1 MSSDRLGARR
11 FRFDGPHPTFSGGVG
26 ASSLSVGKTG
36 SMGVGD
42 SHLNRQDSRPFERG
56 GTRSTPLDSAIART
70 RDFLIGQQHA
80 EGYWVA
86 ELEGDTILESEYILL
101 LAYLGQGQSETA
113 KLAANY
119 LRRQQRPEGGWA
131 IYPGGPLEISA
142 SVKSYWTLKIVGDDP
157 AAEHMVRAK
166 EAIRAAGGAE
176 KVNSFTR
183 YYMALLGII
192 SYDQCPAVPPELILL
207 PPWMPLNIYEMS
219 AWSRTIVVP
228 LSLLWAFRP
237 AFKLP
242 AGQGIDELFL
252 NSPEKLPLTMGASG
266 QLDAM
271 KTKSWIPWSSLF
283 RWVDRGI
290 KLVEKVGFKPL
301 RAEAIRRCTAWLE
314 ARFEDSDGLG
324 AIFPPIIWSVI
335 AMKCLGHADDS
346 PEVQRHLLELEK
358 LTIREGDS
366 IRLEPCKS
374 PVWDTA
380 IATLALREAG
390 VTPDERPVRRAI
402 QWLLSKECRTP
413 GDWTLRAP
421 ADVEP
426 SGWFFE
432 FRNAFYPDVDDT
444 CMVLIALA
452 RSLPEQ
458 DRAGWRADLLLP
470 ATSGAGKKAA
480 EPGVVLTR
488 TQSDPLSVLGDL
500 ERMEPMLSAMRRGAR
515 WIMAMQNADGGW
527 GAFDRDNTREI
538 FTRVPFA
545 DHNAM
550 IDPSTADL
558 TARMLEM
565 FADLGMTGDHP
576 VARRA
581 LAFVWNEQEHDGAW
595 FGRWGVNYLYGTWQT
610 LVGLAAIGVPV
621 DDPRMRKGAEWLKSV
636 QQPGGGWGETP
647 ATYDDPSLRG
657 QGTPTASQTA
667 WAIMGLIAAGEANS
681 DAAQKGVAWLLAHQG
696 LDGTWDE
703 APWTG
708 TGFPRV
714 FYLKYHYYRIYWPLM
729 ALARMAR
736 ATQGKGL

>member
-1 MSSDRLGARR
+1 MTR
-11 FRFDGPHPTFSGGVG
+11 
-26 ASSLSVGKTG
+26 TG
-36 SMGVGD
+36 SVV
-42 SHLNRQDSRPFERG
+42 FERG
-56 GTRSTPLDSAIART
+56 GLAADPLTSAVRRT
-70 RDFLIGQQHA
+70 RDFLINQQHPD
-80 EGYWVA
+80 GYWVA

-113 KLAANY
+113 RLAANY
-119 LRRQQRPEGGWA
+119 IRKLQRPEGGWA

-142 SVKSYWTLKIVGDDP
+142 SVKSYWVLKIVGDDP
-157 AAEHMVRAK
+157 TAEHMIRAR

-192 SYDQCPAVPPELILL
+192 SYDQCPAVPPELILI
-207 PPWMPLNIYEMS
+207 PHWMPLNIYEMS
-219 AWSRTIVVP
+219 AWSRTIIVP

-237 AFKLP
+237 AFSLP
-242 AGQGIDELFL
+242 PEQRINELFL
-252 NSPEKLPLTMGASG
+252 KSPEALPLSMGDSG

-271 KTKSWIPWSSLF
+271 KKKTWIPWARVF
-283 RWVDRGI
+283 RWIDRTI
-290 KLVEKVGFKPL
+290 KLVEKAGIKPL
-301 RAEAIRRCTAWLE
+301 RAEAIRRCRAWLD

-335 AMKCLGHADDS
+335 AMKCLGYGDDS
-346 PEVQRHLLELEK
+346 PEVQRHMVELEK
-358 LTIREGDS
+358 LTIREGDT

-390 VTPDERPVRRAI
+390 VGSDDTAIRRSI
-402 QWLLSKECRTP
+402 HWLLAKECRTP

-421 ADVEP
+421 PDVEP

-444 CMVLIALA
+444 CMVLMALA

-458 DRAGWRADLLLP
+458 DQTGWRADLLLP
-470 ATSGAGKKAA
+470 PTPGSGKKAA

-488 TQSDPLSVLGDL
+488 THTSPQSVLGDL
-500 ERMEPMLSAMRRGAR
+500 DRMQPMLAAMRRGAR

-565 FADLGMTGDHP
+565 FSDLGMTGDHP
-576 VARRA
+576 VARRG
-581 LAFVWNEQEHDGAW
+581 LDFVTREQESDGAW

-610 LVGLAAIGVPV
+610 LVGLAAIGVPA
-621 DDPRMRKGAEWLKSV
+621 DDPRMRRGVDWLKKT
-636 QQPGGGWGETP
+636 QQPCGGWGETP
-647 ATYDDPSLRG
+647 ETYDNPALRG

-667 WAIMGLIAAGEANS
+667 WAIMGLIAGGEAS
-681 DAAQKGVAWLLAHQG
+681 APETARAVHWLVSTQKS
-696 LDGTWDE
+696 DGTWE
-703 APWTG
+703 EEPWTG

-729 ALARMAR
+729 ALARFAR
-736 ATQGKGL
+736 CKA